1 MFDEFMLRVKVLDV
15 LNSTPCRKI
24 AFVAAGMSIMGYH
37 YRYLADLI
45 NRCSVD
51 IRFGTVDPSA
61 NGEYDDKTDT
71 LRFKSRDPGFYATNE
86 SRALIV
92 HECTHAIIDL
102 AHPGGLVRRA
112 DNEATA
118 WIAETIY
125 RMLTGEKM
133 TKTGDFYE
141 SLYDVAGKAIEAA
154 PKGPPLVIDPRAVT
168 LIGETLRG
176 GDEVRAKAAGKIVPD
191 VERMSGIPY

>member
-24 AFVAAGMSIMGYH
+24 AFVCAGMSIMGYH
-37 YRYLADLI
+37 YSYLAELI

-51 IRFGTVDPSA
+51 IQFGSSDGA
-61 NGEYDDKTDT
+61 NGQYDDKTDT
-71 LRFKSRDPGFYATNE
+71 LRFGRRDAGFYATGE

-92 HECTHAIIDL
+92 HECTHAIID
-102 AHPGGLVRRA
+102 ATHPGGIVRRA

-133 TKTGDFYE
+133 TKTGAFYE
-141 SLYDVAGKAIEAA
+141 SLYDVAGKSIEAA
-154 PKGPPLVIDPRAVT
+154 KTGGPFVIDPRAVS
-168 LIGETLRG
+168 LIGGTLRA
-176 GDEVRAKAAGKIVPD
+176 GDEVRAKAAGKMVPD
-191 VERMSGIPY
+191 QEKMSGIPY